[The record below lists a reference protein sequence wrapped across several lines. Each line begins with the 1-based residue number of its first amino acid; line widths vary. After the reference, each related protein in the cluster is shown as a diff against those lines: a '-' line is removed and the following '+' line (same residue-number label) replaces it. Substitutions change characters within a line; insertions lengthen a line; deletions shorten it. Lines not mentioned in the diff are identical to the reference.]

1 MVDLFTGIS
10 ESTLKN
16 LQDKS
21 VEKRKQAA
29 AELQEIIE
37 TLMNRNQ
44 YDKIKSEIEMF
55 SKMVYSETSNPS
67 NNQPERDNP

>member
-37 TLMNRNQ
+37 TLMSRNQ
-44 YDKIKSEIEMF
+44 FDKIKSEIDMF
-55 SKMVYSETSNPS
+55 SKMVYSE
-67 NNQPERDNP
+67 